1 MLMTLT
7 VAIFAVAYVLIA
19 SEKVPHYLVTTA
31 GAIAVLVIGAV
42 DPVTALSDHEMG
54 IDWNVILLLFGMM
67 LLVGA
72 LQTTGLFEY
81 LAALSADIARGN
93 PRVTLV
99 LILVV
104 AALTSA
110 VLPNL
115 TIVMLIAPVAISL
128 ARTLSVSPVPFVLAT
143 IIGSNVGGTATLIG
157 DPPNLIIGS
166 RIGIEFLPF
175 LAVMGP
181 IALIGLVVTI
191 VYFLIAY
198 RHDLPNKKVDRDR
211 AVNLDESTMIR
222 NVPTLVIG
230 LVLLAVIISSY
241 IAGSLAGLPPAY
253 VALAGG
259 VFAAAVSRAPLRAV
273 SASVEWKTLAF
284 FAGLFILVGA
294 LVSVGAL
301 RVFSTWLISVIGTD
315 VPTISVILVAIS
327 GLISGIVDNIPYV
340 TSMVPVIADMNH
352 ALGLSEPSVLWWAL
366 ATGADFG
373 GNLTVVGASA
383 NIVGL
388 AIAHREGIKLTMVD
402 YAKVGVPVTALTI
415 LATIPYFLFV
425 LA

>member
-1 MLMTLT
+1 
-7 VAIFAVAYVLIA
+7 V
-19 SEKVPHYLVTTA
+19 
-31 GAIAVLVIGAV
+31 
-42 DPVTALSDHEMG
+42 
-54 IDWNVILLLFGMM
+54 
-67 LLVGA
+67 
-72 LQTTGLFEY
+72 
-81 LAALSADIARGN
+81 
-93 PRVTLV
+93 
-99 LILVV
+99 
-104 AALTSA
+104 
-110 VLPNL
+110 
-115 TIVMLIAPVAISL
+115 
-128 ARTLSVSPVPFVLAT
+128 
-143 IIGSNVGGTATLIG
+143 
-157 DPPNLIIGS
+157 
-166 RIGIEFLPF
+166 
-175 LAVMGP
+175 
-181 IALIGLVVTI
+181 
-191 VYFLIAY
+191 
-198 RHDLPNKKVDRDR
+198 
-211 AVNLDESTMIR
+211 
-222 NVPTLVIG
+222 
-230 LVLLAVIISSY
+230 
-241 IAGSLAGLPPAY
+241 
-253 VALAGG
+253 GG

-301 RVFSTWLISVIGTD
+301 RIFSTWLISVIGTD

-340 TSMVPVIADMNH
+340 TSMVPVIADMNN
-352 ALGLSEPSVLWWAL
+352 ALGLPEPSVLWWAL